1 MLLNKPSLRLSPIG
15 REGRFVGKLTV
26 TYPEFTLLIKIK
38 ISASLNRA
46 DMKSAPTNRVLQ
58 KFQAACN
65 LSPPPSGGGGLG
77 CGWYIAALTPSPAL
91 PFHRGRE

>member
-1 MLLNKPSLRLSPIG
+1 MLLNKPSLQRFPIG

-38 ISASLNRA
+38 ISAILNRA

-58 KFQAACN
+58 K
-65 LSPPPSGGGGLG
+65 
-77 CGWYIAALTPSPAL
+77 
-91 PFHRGRE
+91 